1 MCGRPAR
8 SGRPAWRRSTSERDR
23 RLTKTIYDVA
33 RHAGVSV
40 ATVSRIINGRKVRED
55 LVERVRAS
63 ISVLGYHP
71 SRTAQR
77 LRTSTSHLWALIVPD
92 FENAFFTRLARGL
105 EQVCRSRDSVVF
117 IGSSDDDPAKES
129 QYLQVA
135 LAERVGGVVIAPCS
149 DVPDLRD
156 LSDAGIPVVI
166 VDRAISQDGYDTVLT
181 DNLAGGG
188 LAARHLRATGRKAP
202 LCIVGPPNPTSQA
215 RLDGF
220 LAEAGGPPRL
230 EISTIGHGNNRAD
243 SGYAVMRRAI
253 EEGVAFDSLFVT
265 NNLMTIGA
273 IKALDEMSVGRKDE
287 IGIIGFDLDQVPLLT
302 GEQITSVRQ
311 DPFEMGRIAGERIL
325 LRHRN
330 HAIARCAIE
339 LMPTLGPVH
348 WEQGA
353 AVIGITAGSSLR
365 SRRGWRR

>member
-1 MCGRPAR
+1 M
-8 SGRPAWRRSTSERDR
+8 
-23 RLTKTIYDVA
+23 TKTIYDVA

-40 ATVSRIINGRKVRED
+40 ATVSRIINGRTVRED
-55 LVERVRAS
+55 LAERVRVS
-63 ISVLGYHP
+63 IAALGYHP

-117 IGSSDDDPAKES
+117 IGSSDDDPVKEA

-135 LAERVGGVVIAPCS
+135 LAERVGGVAIAPCS
-149 DVPDLRD
+149 DRPDLGH

-166 VDRAISQDGYDTVLT
+166 VDRAIAGDDYDTVLT
-181 DNLAGGG
+181 DNLAGGT
-188 LAARHLRATGRKAP
+188 LAARRLKDSGHHRTF
-202 LCIVGPPNPTSQA
+202 CIVGPPNPTSRA

-220 LAEAGGPPRL
+220 LAEAERSPQL
-230 EISTIGHGNNRAD
+230 EIATVGQGNNRAD
-243 SGYAVMRRAI
+243 GGYSAMRGAI
-253 EEGVAFDSLFVT
+253 EAGISFDSIFVT

-273 IKALDEMSVGRKDE
+273 IKALDEMAAGRKDQ
-287 IGIIGFDLDQVPLLT
+287 IGIIGFDLDQVPFLT
-302 GEQITSVRQ
+302 GQQITFVRQ

-325 LRHRN
+325 LRQQN

-339 LMPTLGPVH
+339 LKPTLGPLH
-348 WEQGA
+348 WDQGVPA
-353 AVIGITAGSSLR
+353 TKVIADGTPHLR
-365 SRRGWRR
+365 

>member
-1 MCGRPAR
+1 M
-8 SGRPAWRRSTSERDR
+8 
-23 RLTKTIYDVA
+23 TKTIYDVA
-33 RHAGVSV
+33 RDAGVSV

-55 LVERVRAS
+55 LAQRVKAS
-63 ISVLGYHP
+63 ISALGYHP

-117 IGSSDDDPAKES
+117 IGSSDDDPVKER

-149 DVPDLRD
+149 DLPDLLN
-156 LSDAGIPVVI
+156 LSAAGIPVVI
-166 VDRAISQDGYDTVLT
+166 VDRAIAEDGYDTVLT
-181 DNLAGGG
+181 DNLAGGS
-188 LAARHLRATGRKAP
+188 LAAQRLRDEGYRKP
-202 LCIVGPPNPTSQA
+202 LCIAGPPNPTSQA
-215 RLDGF
+215 RLNGF
-220 LAEAGGPPRL
+220 LAEADAGAPRL
-230 EISTIGHGNNRAD
+230 DIATIDHGNNRAD
-243 SGYAVMRRAI
+243 GGYAAMRRAL
-253 EEGVAFDSLFVT
+253 ERGVPFDSLFVT

-273 IKALDEMSVGRKDE
+273 INALDEMVAGRKE
-287 IGIIGFDLDQVPLLT
+287 LIGIIGFDLDQVPLLA
-302 GEQITSVRQ
+302 GQRITSVRQ

-325 LRHRN
+325 LRQRN

-348 WEQGA
+348 WDQGVPA
-353 AVIGITAGSSLR
+353 AEITADS
-365 SRRGWRR
+365 SRR

>member
-1 MCGRPAR
+1 M
-8 SGRPAWRRSTSERDR
+8 
-23 RLTKTIYDVA
+23 TKTIYDVA

-40 ATVSRIINGRKVRED
+40 ATVSRIINGRTVRED
-55 LVERVRAS
+55 LAERVRVS
-63 ISVLGYHP
+63 ISALGYHP

-117 IGSSDDDPAKES
+117 IGSSDDDPVKEG

-149 DVPDLRD
+149 DRPDLGH

-166 VDRAISQDGYDTVLT
+166 VDRAIAGDDYDTVLT
-181 DNLAGGG
+181 DNLAGGT
-188 LAARHLRATGRKAP
+188 LAARRLKDSGHRRTF
-202 LCIVGPPNPTSQA
+202 CIVGPPNPTSRA
-215 RLDGF
+215 RLEGF
-220 LAEAGGPPRL
+220 LAEAERSPQL
-230 EISTIGHGNNRAD
+230 EIATVGQGNNRAGG
-243 SGYAVMRRAI
+243 GYSAMRGAI
-253 EEGVAFDSLFVT
+253 EAGISFDSIFVT

-273 IKALDEMSVGRKDE
+273 IKALDEMAAGRKDQ
-287 IGIIGFDLDQVPLLT
+287 IGIIGFDLDQIPLLT
-302 GEQITSVRQ
+302 GQQITFVRQ

-325 LRHRN
+325 LRQQN

-339 LMPTLGPVH
+339 LKPTLGPVH
-348 WEQGA
+348 WDQGNRQ
-353 AVIGITAGSSLR
+353 VAGGR
-365 SRRGWRR
+365 ARGG

>member
-1 MCGRPAR
+1 M
-8 SGRPAWRRSTSERDR
+8 
-23 RLTKTIYDVA
+23 TKTIYDVA

-40 ATVSRIINGRKVRED
+40 ATVSRIINGRTVRED
-55 LVERVRAS
+55 LAERVRVS
-63 ISVLGYHP
+63 ISALGYHP

-117 IGSSDDDPAKES
+117 IGSSDDDPAKEG

-149 DVPDLRD
+149 DRPDLGH

-166 VDRAISQDGYDTVLT
+166 VDRAIAGDDYDTVLT
-181 DNLAGGG
+181 DNLAGGT
-188 LAARHLRATGRKAP
+188 LAARRLKDSGHRRTF
-202 LCIVGPPNPTSQA
+202 CIVGPPNPTSRA

-220 LAEAGGPPRL
+220 LAEAERSPQL
-230 EISTIGHGNNRAD
+230 EIATVGQGNNRAD
-243 SGYAVMRRAI
+243 GGYSAMRGAI
-253 EEGVAFDSLFVT
+253 EAGISFDSIFVT

-273 IKALDEMSVGRKDE
+273 IRALDEMAAGRKDQ
-287 IGIIGFDLDQVPLLT
+287 IGIIGFDLDQVPFLT
-302 GEQITSVRQ
+302 GQQITFVRQ

-325 LRHRN
+325 LRQQN
-330 HAIARCAIE
+330 HAIARCAIV
-339 LMPTLGPVH
+339 LKPTLGPVH
-348 WEQGA
+348 WDQGVPA
-353 AVIGITAGSSLR
+353 TKVIADGTPHLR
-365 SRRGWRR
+365 